1 MRNINLKLAILKC
14 GKKSFEVT
22 REAGLHPSVLS
33 HYVNEHYEAPQE
45 HKKAIARA
53 LGSTVGD
60 LFQDSEATVD
70 G

>member
-1 MRNINLKLAILKC
+1 MRNINLKLAILKS
-14 GKKSFEVT
+14 GKKSFEVA
-22 REAGLHPSVLS
+22 REAGLHPSVLL

-45 HKKAIARA
+45 HKQAIAHA
-53 LGSTVGD
+53 LKSTVSE